1 MVHSTYKLFLALY
14 FAHLVTDFVFQS
26 DSVVVGKTQG
36 SWRSYLWHGFMYYAT
51 TLAVLVIMNP
61 GLVRTRRFEI
71 VIIGLCLV
79 HLVIDR
85 TKIGLVTAKW
95 VGDGLKSFAADQS
108 VHLLTVIGATLLI
121 NRPSWQAVLPYIE
134 RMREAQ
140 DKILLVAVIYALVI
154 FGSGYFIRYLIRP
167 LWTTAPEDSSEHHDE
182 VVNAGLYIGW
192 LERFLALTAIFLQS
206 PGTVGLILTAK
217 SIARYQELKSP
228 GQFVEYFLIGTLLS
242 ISIAILGG
250 ITLLK
255 IFYGTVALGK

>member
-26 DSVVVGKTQG
+26 DSVVAGKNQG
-36 SWRSYLWHGFMYYAT
+36 SWRSYLWHGFLYYAT
-51 TLAVLVIMNP
+51 TLAVVVIMNP
-61 GLVRTRRFEI
+61 DLVRTRRFEI
-71 VIIGLCLV
+71 VIIGLCIV

-85 TKIGLVTAKW
+85 TKVGLVTAKW
-95 VGDGLKSFAADQS
+95 VADGVKSFAADQS

-121 NRPSWQAVLPYIE
+121 NRPSWQAVLPYLE

-140 DKILLVAVIYALVI
+140 DKILLVVVIYVLVI
-154 FGSGYFIRYLIRP
+154 FGGGYFIRYLIGP
-167 LWTTAPEDSSEHHDE
+167 LWTTSSEDSGERHDE

-192 LERFLALTAIFLQS
+192 LERFLALTATFLQS
-206 PGTVGLILTAK
+206 PGTVGLIFTAK

-250 ITLLK
+250 IILLK